1 MCKDWFEHQ
10 FSVLLGPYL
19 GVKLLGHLEMPFN
32 FLKNY
37 QTFPQGLHHVIVS
50 TSNILGIHFSVSTCL
65 PTLGIFLF
73 FYFNSSHPSVCVLLI
88 GISLMTYNTEHL
100 FMCLLSICMSL
111 KKCLFKSFDH
121 IFTLSFC
128 CSCQS
133 SLYILDMRPLL
144 SIFLQSVGCL
154 SLPCYCIFLLF
165 LITIFACY

>member
-65 PTLGIFLF
+65 PTLGIFPF
-73 FYFNSSHPSVCVLLI
+73 FILILAILVCV
-88 GISLMTYNTEHL
+88 
-100 FMCLLSICMSL
+100 CA
-111 KKCLFKSFDH
+111 FDWY
-121 IFTLSFC
+121 FPDDL
-128 CSCQS
+128 
-133 SLYILDMRPLL
+133 
-144 SIFLQSVGCL
+144 
-154 SLPCYCIFLLF
+154 
-165 LITIFACY
+165 